1 MERLLLFLF
10 RLEVFFLNSIER
22 KEKRYLRRKNKRLE
36 KNISRSNLYGNINTA
51 FCFHKVMYYAD
62 LCCKGVS
69 FKRSTQNF
77 KLHLFTTIATTCRNI
92 KENKYK
98 VSNTYQFII
107 HERGKIRVIDAPYIK
122 DRLVHKVLSN
132 EIINPIY
139 LPHFIYDN
147 GASVINKGFHFSMKR
162 VKEKLRTWYRR
173 YGYYGYICL
182 VDFSKFFPNCS
193 HDVIRSIHKR
203 YILNSYTRKVIEDYL
218 FIKPGLSLGC
228 EIAQKEALMLP
239 NILDHYIANKYPIVR
254 FMDDSFFIVK
264 NKEEASSIL
273 EEYEKLASSLKII
286 INKKKTKI
294 IPITEYFTFC
304 KWKYKLLDDIILC
317 IPCKDTLYRD
327 RRKLRKMIRLSLL
340 NSEIYTTYVSFL
352 AYLSIGNSY
361 RYCLVLKN
369 IYSFVKL

>member
-77 KLHLFTTIATTCRNI
+77 KLHLFTTIATTCRN
-92 KENKYK
+92 
-98 VSNTYQFII
+98 
-107 HERGKIRVIDAPYIK
+107 IK

-317 IPCKDTLYRD
+317 IPCKDTLYREC
-327 RRKLRKMIRLSLL
+327 RKLRKMIRLSLL